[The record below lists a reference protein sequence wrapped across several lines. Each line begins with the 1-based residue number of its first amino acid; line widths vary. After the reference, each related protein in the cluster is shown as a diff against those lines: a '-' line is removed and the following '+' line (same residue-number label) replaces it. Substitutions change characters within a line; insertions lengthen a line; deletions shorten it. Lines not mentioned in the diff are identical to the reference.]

1 LYQIV
6 EGSIKNQKDVHPF
19 IETLNHLDQQPFPE
33 IRDFFNPGKPIMVT
47 RAPGRLDVM
56 GGIADY
62 SGSLVLQL
70 PIREATRVA
79 LQRDPDRSI
88 RIVSLAPEES
98 ELPRT
103 FEMSL
108 KDFKNKGR
116 PIDYDSARTFFM
128 GNPSHQWAGYV
139 AGAFLVLMKEKHA
152 SFPEGA
158 RILIHSD
165 VPEGK
170 GVSSS
175 AALEVASMQAVLAAF
190 QLKCE
195 PREIA
200 LLCQCVENL
209 IVGAPC
215 GVMDQMTAV
224 CGEENKLLALL
235 CQPAEMQGFV
245 DIPDGISF
253 WGIDSGIRHSVSGSD
268 YGSVRIGTFMG
279 YRIIA
284 ELAGLETE
292 MKGIDDPVSV
302 IDPIW
307 NGYLANVTPAEF
319 DTQYAPHI
327 PEQIKG
333 ESFRSR
339 FDNITDS
346 VTRIDPKQTY
356 NVRIPTSHP
365 IYEHFRVRLFSELL
379 SQGMS
384 ESRLSLLGELMVQ
397 SHASYSACGLGSE
410 GTDRLVDLV
419 MAEGRK
425 NGLYGA
431 KITGGGSGGTVA
443 ILGRRDAGQAVEAI
457 AQQYASETGHYPVI
471 FRDSSN
477 GSNGFGY
484 IKLISRLS

>member
-1 LYQIV
+1 MYQIV
-6 EGSIKNQKDVHPF
+6 GGTTQNQTDVDNF
-19 IETLNHLDQQPFPE
+19 IEILNQLDQHPQSE
-33 IRDFFNPGKPIMVT
+33 VQNFFHIKEQLIIT

-70 PIREATRVA
+70 PIREAIHVA
-79 LQRDPDRSI
+79 LQRSSDRKI
-88 RIVSLAPEES
+88 RIISLGSEENKS
-98 ELPRT
+98 PRI

-108 KDFKNKGR
+108 NDFEKRGR
-116 PIDYDSARTFFM
+116 PIDYDSARNFFM
-128 GNPSHQWAGYV
+128 RTPSSRWAGYV
-139 AGAFLVLMKEKHA
+139 AGAFLVLMKEKRI
-152 SFPEGA
+152 SFSKGA
-158 RILIHSD
+158 RILIHSN
-165 VPEGK
+165 VPECK
-170 GVSSS
+170 GIASS
-175 AALEVASMQAVLAAF
+175 AALEVAAMQAVLAAF

-292 MKGIDDPVSV
+292 MKGINDPVSV

-457 AQQYASETGHYPVI
+457 AQQYASGTGHYPVI